1 MSKFHEG
8 YIMVDHRASPG
19 LPNNP
24 LLGEGTFFETKTMHC
39 AHCGTVV
46 IMNPNRTR
54 EREWCSN
61 CDKYIC
67 DNCGLERKSTGYT
80 HKSYKQLI
88 SETLQQGL
96 KQSYG

>member
-8 YIMVDHRASPG
+8 YISVDHRASPG
-19 LPNNP
+19 LPDNP
-24 LLGEGTFFETKTMHC
+24 LLGEGTLFEAATMHC

-54 EREWCSN
+54 DREWCTQ

-67 DNCGLERKSTGYT
+67 DNCGVSRKDTGYI
-80 HKSYKQLI
+80 HKSYQNFIEEEYKKGLI
-88 SETLQQGL
+88 LNG
-96 KQSYG
+96 